1 MEKGGKKVVEVEY
14 NVSNCKLKKRKEKE
28 LAMVEQRK
36 LINEKATSFTPRT
49 EEVTLQNKEEF
60 KEIVA
65 EVNKVKEG
73 IR

>member
-1 MEKGGKKVVEVEY
+1 
-14 NVSNCKLKKRKEKE
+14 
-28 LAMVEQRK
+28 MVEQRK